1 MSQIEAKK
9 NVQWSRR
16 IEKSIRFKLMK
27 CCRLLNARL
36 KNNEGSCYRCDL
48 MSCCRLLVISRD
60 VEEVVVGTPL
70 SPVALLLVKQLFT
83 HSEHTRTI
91 FPQGF
96 QAMSFKRLSSCYI
109 CILVIANLSQYICF
123 DLYKSKTSHSHYLT
137 STLLKSAG
145 TEECCPPP
153 ENGVGGKITSR
164 LTLDIRG
171 PVTAEELSNQN
182 LVKIVN
188 LECSDL
194 ECDHLAWKCLGY
206 KYDENLKAF
215 VLSSDVFPKWAAK
228 YPEAPDLIG
237 IARNYSPEIDKPV
250 RDASMNLMRSIPRD
264 YKGGVRALESEGFRG
279 YKLKELTPNKTR
291 RAQMVNWIIYYRE
304 KLWGKTVEQLREE
317 RLQEVKQNED
327 VANLPSEKQ
336 YQKLRLDTE

>member
-1 MSQIEAKK
+1 
-9 NVQWSRR
+9 
-16 IEKSIRFKLMK
+16 
-27 CCRLLNARL
+27 
-36 KNNEGSCYRCDL
+36 
-48 MSCCRLLVISRD
+48 
-60 VEEVVVGTPL
+60 
-70 SPVALLLVKQLFT
+70 
-83 HSEHTRTI
+83 
-91 FPQGF
+91 
-96 QAMSFKRLSSCYI
+96 MSFKGLSSCYI
-109 CILVIANLSQYICF
+109 CLLIVAYLSQYICF
-123 DLYKSKTSHSHYLT
+123 QLHTSKTSPRHYLT
-137 STLLKSAG
+137 SAVFSSIG
-145 TEECCPPP
+145 TDDCCPPP
-153 ENGVGGKITSR
+153 ENESSGKIASK

-171 PVTAEELSNQN
+171 PVTAEELSNAN

-206 KYDENLKAF
+206 KFDESSKQF
-215 VLSSDVFPKWAAK
+215 VLTSDVFPKWAAK

-317 RLQEVKQNED
+317 RLQEMKQSED
-327 VANLPSEKQ
+327 ISNLPSEKQ
-336 YQKLRLDTE
+336 YQKLRLDAE